1 MPVHFGGLAVDMERL
16 ASLIDLEKTI
26 IIEDGSHALGAK
38 YLDGTMVGSC
48 KYSKCTVFSFH
59 AVKIAT
65 TGEGGIVTTNDEQ
78 IYRNL
83 LRLRSH
89 GINKLDDHFE
99 NTAMAYDRESLNPW
113 YYEMQQLGYN
123 YRLTD
128 IQAALGLSQLS
139 RLNSNFAKRQEI
151 AFNYDKYFAED
162 ALIKPLQNAGR
173 DRNSHHLY
181 PILIDFSKISITRR
195 ELMASL
201 KNSGIG
207 TQVHYIPVHLQ
218 PFYAQR
224 ASTKEYGL
232 LKGALEYYSQVLS
245 IPCFPDL
252 TVEQQLEI
260 INNLRLFVNN

>member
-1 MPVHFGGLAVDMERL
+1 
-16 ASLIDLEKTI
+16 
-26 IIEDGSHALGAK
+26 
-38 YLDGTMVGSC
+38 
-48 KYSKCTVFSFH
+48 
-59 AVKIAT
+59 
-65 TGEGGIVTTNDEQ
+65 
-78 IYRNL
+78 
-83 LRLRSH
+83 
-89 GINKLDDHFE
+89 
-99 NTAMAYDRESLNPW
+99 MAYDRESLNPW

-207 TQVHYIPVHLQ
+207 TQVHYFQ
-218 PFYAQR
+218 CTFNRFMRNEQAQ
-224 ASTKEYGL
+224 KEYGL
-232 LKGALEYYSQVLS
+232 LKEH
-245 IPCFPDL
+245 
-252 TVEQQLEI
+252 
-260 INNLRLFVNN
+260 